1 MRWMQACSVAKAAG
15 RVVVVKFSPF
25 QKGQSTGFFDHNVDW
40 LIVNEYEAPAL
51 AAELTTGGAPYVLLP
66 VTS

>member
-1 MRWMQACSVAKAAG
+1 
-15 RVVVVKFSPF
+15 
-25 QKGQSTGFFDHNVDW
+25 VDW